1 MLGYPFVHNHILH
14 CSPPKYVISKTDT
27 KMLLSLKK
35 DFRNTILIFIFAI
48 LLLYMTINLKAT
60 FIFLGS
66 HSLLLESQ
74 VKNLKLISQVKQVL
88 ANHLLRRGERQTKLI
103 LFYCCFS
110 LLLGDCWELKI
121 GLPGLSF
128 QNIV

>member
-88 ANHLLRRGERQTKLI
+88 ANHLLRRGGKADKAHS
-103 LFYCCFS
+103 F
-110 LLLGDCWELKI
+110 LLLL
-121 GLPGLSF
+121 LTA
-128 QNIV
+128 VR